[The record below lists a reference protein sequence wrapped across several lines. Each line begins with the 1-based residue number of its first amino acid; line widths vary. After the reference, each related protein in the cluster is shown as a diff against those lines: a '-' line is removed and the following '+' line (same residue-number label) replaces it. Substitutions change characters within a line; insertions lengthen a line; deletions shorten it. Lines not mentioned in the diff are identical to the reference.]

1 MNLLNTNSR
10 RSSVDSFSP
19 VSTTDTN
26 TDSNAA
32 AIAAANEREILE
44 LINREYIVRWLL
56 GTSESVGWA
65 LFFDWVWPFFST
77 GCGLVYLSTMYVWPC
92 LALFFH

>member
-19 VSTTDTN
+19 DGTTFTN
-26 TDSNAA
+26 TDSNAS
-32 AIAAANEREILE
+32 AIAAANERVILE
-44 LINREYIVRWLL
+44 LINREHIVRWLL
-56 GTSESVGWA
+56 GTSKSVGWA
-65 LFFDWVWPFFST
+65 LFFDWVWPCFST
-77 GCGLVYLSTMYVWPC
+77 GCDLVYLSTTYVWPC